1 MGVKEYKERKELKKF
16 ESRGANNGFTISLRQ
31 ISFGI
36 LLFIALVGSII
47 AHEDRYVNA
56 DELLQHAAQ
65 NDKAIQELKEAQA
78 KAQQVA
84 IDMQQSILDKLDEL
98 HK

>member
-1 MGVKEYKERKELKKF
+1 MKFKEHKEQQELKKF
-16 ESRGANNGFTISLRQ
+16 ESRGPTNGFTVSLRQ

-56 DELLQHAAQ
+56 DEFQQHAEL
-65 NDKAIQELKEAQA
+65 NEQEIKEIKDAQA

-84 IDMQQSILDKLDEL
+84 MDMQQAILDKLDEL
-98 HK
+98 NN

>member
-1 MGVKEYKERKELKKF
+1 MKFKEHKEQQELKKF
-16 ESRGANNGFTISLRQ
+16 ESRGPTNGFTISLRQ

-47 AHEDRYVNA
+47 AHEDRYVKA
-56 DELLQHAAQ
+56 EDLQQHAAQ
-65 NDKAIQELKEAQA
+65 NDKAIQELKEAQV
-78 KAQQVA
+78 KAERAAVQRQQ
-84 IDMQQSILDKLDEL
+84 QILDKLDEL